1 MVFQEFLCYNIENR
15 DAFKCFR
22 EEPYPLEQVE
32 AQAVWDLTVKRK
44 GDGSCGAPFSQG
56 PDGMEYLPL

>member
-22 EEPYPLEQVE
+22 EEPYPLEQAE
-32 AQAVWDLTVKRK
+32 AQAVWGLTVKKK
-44 GDGSCGAPFSQG
+44 GDGSSGAPFSQG
-56 PDGMEYLPL
+56 PGRRRYLPA